1 MPQSLLPGKHHV
13 IKLRLPNINFLLLP
27 FTPYRINA
35 DESISTLKFAD
46 RAKQVMVTATINESR
61 PVDHALVQRLQQEM
75 ALWKSIVKKVIGFNG
90 PDVIQAHLN
99 AANSGVTSAE
109 FLFSETEIILTQA
122 LTKEIN
128 FSTSAVRRSQQ
139 QQHPPQPSSMT
150 GSRNSPIG
158 ATHGSSSIASSSYL
172 RYSSDEEGDREER
185 ENISEQHQ
193 NTSVVPGGGLEYVI
207 SLEKALN
214 KEQIHAQHLT
224 KKNETLIKEIEELK
238 VLNLQLSYNP
248 STNSHNHNNN
258 SNSHNNQQI
267 RPFSSSSSSG
277 HGNNDGLLLKYTPQL
292 EQLSLNLSNFHDRTE
307 ICLSYHEKIEKVMRK
322 FFKFQIEEEEMKQD
336 LLKV

>member
-1 MPQSLLPGKHHV
+1 
-13 IKLRLPNINFLLLP
+13 
-27 FTPYRINA
+27 
-35 DESISTLKFAD
+35 
-46 RAKQVMVTATINESR
+46 MVTATINESR